1 MAVLSTKGI
10 YGLLALFEIMKASE
24 VSPITIKEIAKKTGI
39 SKNYFEQILN
49 SLRNAGIISSIK
61 GKNGGYFMAKSP
73 DEISFLDAFSA
84 LETNFMI
91 SNVYTKNSAIAHF
104 LEDCE
109 AKFKGIFDM
118 QLSKLNDF
126 EDKSKEYLNFII

>member
-61 GKNGGYFMAKSP
+61 GKNGGYFMAKYP
-73 DEISFLDAFSA
+73 DEISFLDVFNA

-91 SNVYTKNSAIAHF
+91 SNIETKNSVIAHF

-109 AKFKGIFDM
+109 VKFKGIFDM
-118 QLSKLNDF
+118 PLSKLNDF